1 MNDNNKQDKSKAQN
15 TERNYVI
22 SPFKFIMML
31 LSTIIITAAVTAFAI
46 LSGNEK
52 IISDDSQKRS
62 EFVKLYAVYDTL
74 NKNYYKKVEKEKLI
88 DGAIKGM
95 VSGLDDP
102 YSEYMTSDEQKDFT
116 ESMQGDFQ
124 GIGTEIEEKDNKI
137 MISSPI
143 KGAPAHKAGVKSGD
157 IIMAVDDKS
166 VEGKS
171 TQDVVKLVRG
181 KKGTVVTLTLKRGDA
196 EPFDVKITRDKIH
209 MNSVEHTL
217 QKDGTGIITVMKFQ
231 EGTADEFTDAL
242 KALHDKGMEQ
252 AVIDLRDNPGGYLD
266 EAAKMADV
274 FLEKD
279 KIIVQMED
287 VSGNKEILKASKDA
301 DEITKDLPTVI
312 LLNEGSASASEVFAA
327 ALKDNGK
334 AEIVGHK
341 SFGKG
346 IVQTAS
352 TFKDKSMIKYT
363 EQKWLTP
370 KSTWIH
376 KKGISPDVKV
386 DPPAYVHGQ
395 MLDADEVLTLH
406 EKSEKVKS
414 MEMGLDA
421 LGYDTGKVDSTFDES
436 TLYAVQNFQ
445 MENNLPVDGIM
456 TGKTTDKFMS
466 QLAKKIENDDVQ
478 LKRAIQEAKKK

>member
-242 KALHDKGMEQ
+242 ESLHDKGMKQ

-266 EAAKMADV
+266 ESAKMADV
-274 FLEKD
+274 FLEKG

-386 DPPAYVHGQ
+386 DLPAYVHGQ

-421 LGYDTGKVDSTFDES
+421 LGFDTGKVDSTFDES

-456 TGKTTDKFMS
+456 TGKTTEKFMS

>member
-95 VSGLDDP
+95 VSGLEDP

-242 KALHDKGMEQ
+242 ESLHDKGMKQ

-274 FLEKD
+274 FLEKG

-287 VSGNKEILKASKDA
+287 VSGNKEKLKASKDA

-386 DPPAYVHGQ
+386 DLPAYVHGQ

-421 LGYDTGKVDSTFDES
+421 LGFDTGKVDSTFDES

-445 MENNLPVDGIM
+445 MVNNLPVDGIM
-456 TGKTTDKFMS
+456 TGKTTEKFMS

>member
-217 QKDGTGIITVMKFQ
+217 QKDGTGIITVTKFQ

-386 DPPAYVHGQ
+386 DLPAYVHGQ

>member
-1 MNDNNKQDKSKAQN
+1 MEENNKNDKSSN
-15 TERNYVI
+15 ENVERNYVI

-52 IISDDSQKRS
+52 IISDDTQKRS

-74 NKNYYKKVEKEKLI
+74 NKKYYKKVEKDKLI

-102 YSEYMTSDEQKDFT
+102 YSEYMTSAEQNDFT

-143 KGAPAHKAGVKSGD
+143 KGAPAQKAGVKSGD

-209 MNSVEHTL
+209 MNSIEYTFK
-217 QKDGTGIITVMKFQ
+217 KDGTGVITVMKFQ

-242 KALHDKGMEQ
+242 KSLRDKGMKQ
-252 AVIDLRDNPGGYLD
+252 VVIDLRDNPGGYLD
-266 EAAKMADV
+266 EAAKMAETY
-274 FLEKD
+274 LEKG
-279 KIIVQMED
+279 KVIVQMED
-287 VSGNKEILKASKDA
+287 VSGNKELLKASKDEDA
-301 DEITKDLPTVI
+301 LTKNLPTVI

-334 AEIVGHK
+334 AKIVGHK

-346 IVQTAS
+346 IVQTTS

-370 KSTWIH
+370 NSTWIH
-376 KKGISPDVKV
+376 KKGITPDIKV
-386 DPPAYVHGQ
+386 DLPSYVHGQ

-406 EKSEKVKS
+406 VKSTKVKS
-414 MEMGLDA
+414 MEMGLKA
-421 LGYDTGKVDSTFDES
+421 LGFDPGKVDNTFDES

-445 MENNLPVDGIM
+445 MENNLTVDGIM
-456 TGKTTDKFMS
+456 TGKTTDKFMT

>member
-1 MNDNNKQDKSKAQN
+1 MNDNNKQDKSKTQN

-95 VSGLDDP
+95 VSGLEDP

-209 MNSVEHTL
+209 MNSVEHKL
-217 QKDGTGIITVMKFQ
+217 QKDRTGIITVMKFQ
-231 EGTADEFTDAL
+231 DGTADEFTDAL
-242 KALHDKGMEQ
+242 KSLHDKGMKQ

-274 FLEKD
+274 FLEKG
-279 KIIVQMED
+279 KIIVQMKD

-386 DPPAYVHGQ
+386 DLPAYVHGQ

-421 LGYDTGKVDSTFDES
+421 LGFDTGKVDSTFDES

-445 MENNLPVDGIM
+445 MENNLPADGIM

>member
-217 QKDGTGIITVMKFQ
+217 QKDGTGIITVTKFQ

>member
-15 TERNYVI
+15 TVRNYVI

-209 MNSVEHTL
+209 MNSVEYTL

-231 EGTADEFTDAL
+231 EGTA
-242 KALHDKGMEQ
+242 
-252 AVIDLRDNPGGYLD
+252 
-266 EAAKMADV
+266 
-274 FLEKD
+274 
-279 KIIVQMED
+279 
-287 VSGNKEILKASKDA
+287 
-301 DEITKDLPTVI
+301 
-312 LLNEGSASASEVFAA
+312 
-327 ALKDNGK
+327 
-334 AEIVGHK
+334 
-341 SFGKG
+341 
-346 IVQTAS
+346 
-352 TFKDKSMIKYT
+352 
-363 EQKWLTP
+363 
-370 KSTWIH
+370 
-376 KKGISPDVKV
+376 
-386 DPPAYVHGQ
+386 
-395 MLDADEVLTLH
+395 
-406 EKSEKVKS
+406 
-414 MEMGLDA
+414 
-421 LGYDTGKVDSTFDES
+421 
-436 TLYAVQNFQ
+436 
-445 MENNLPVDGIM
+445 
-456 TGKTTDKFMS
+456 
-466 QLAKKIENDDVQ
+466 
-478 LKRAIQEAKKK
+478 

>member
-124 GIGTEIEEKDNKI
+124 GIGTEIEEKDNNI

-181 KKGTVVTLTLKRGDA
+181 KKGTIVTLTLKRGDA

-252 AVIDLRDNPGGYLD
+252 VVIDLRDNPGGYLD

-327 ALKDNGK
+327 ALKDNEK

-386 DPPAYVHGQ
+386 DLPAYVHGQ

>member
-242 KALHDKGMEQ
+242 ESLHDKGMKQ

-274 FLEKD
+274 FLEKG

-386 DPPAYVHGQ
+386 DLPAYVHGQ

-421 LGYDTGKVDSTFDES
+421 LGFDTGKVDSTFDES

-456 TGKTTDKFMS
+456 TGKTTEKFMS
-466 QLAKKIENDDVQ
+466 QLTKKIENDDVQ

>member
-242 KALHDKGMEQ
+242 KALHDKGMKQ
-252 AVIDLRDNPGGYLD
+252 VVIDLRDNPGGYLD

-386 DPPAYVHGQ
+386 DLPAYVHGQ

-414 MEMGLDA
+414 MEMGLEA